1 MKRPLIFI
9 LLILLSTSLAAAQS
23 RSQKKRIERIAVQ
36 IAEAYKSKSLS
47 TLDRS
52 RLLRGSVQIV
62 VGYVEETPDTVKR
75 FRSFRAL
82 EIWLDRRVTKGLDN
96 PGRYVR
102 EFKGCRK
109 GSCGFYDESGS
120 LHNQLYLSE
129 ILYGFRKGRP
139 FIKALR
145 VWNGD

>member
-1 MKRPLIFI
+1 MCVGCSGAVAGTKETNRADCRSNRRSLQVEKLEPLD
-9 LLILLSTSLAAAQS
+9 QS
-23 RSQKKRIERIAVQ
+23 RLI
-36 IAEAYKSKSLS
+36 
-47 TLDRS
+47 
-52 RLLRGSVQIV
+52 RGSVQIV

-75 FRSFRAL
+75 FRSFKAL

-102 EFKGCRK
+102 EFKGCRR
-109 GSCGFYDESGS
+109 GVCSFEDDSGS
-120 LHNQLYLSE
+120 LHNQLYLSD

-139 FIKALR
+139 YIKALR